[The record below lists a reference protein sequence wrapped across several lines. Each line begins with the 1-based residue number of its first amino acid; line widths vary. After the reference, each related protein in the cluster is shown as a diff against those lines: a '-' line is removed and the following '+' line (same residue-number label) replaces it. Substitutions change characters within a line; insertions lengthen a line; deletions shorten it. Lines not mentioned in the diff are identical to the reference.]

1 MRTVTHFSLHRINGT
16 ELRTIADVDDGVI
29 QLMQR
34 EENVIRGYAR
44 AKLWRHRRVM
54 LFVMRDLDPLMRQVQ
69 TRPGF
74 TRDRIAAIQD
84 QPATVLYDLKALD
97 ECSVYVNRAASERA
111 GYWDDP
117 LTMEGLLAHEHA
129 HPIAENDTVRASR
142 QIQLD
147 ITTAPGDPL
156 GNVLTV
162 LGQQLGLYAP
172 REIFANETA
181 LRAGFVEAMA
191 HLNQR
196 LIRDA
201 AAGIPGRAILVHR
214 LEEAVVHKAMR
225 QEASAAVLL
234 AGDLQMCLPL
244 AIEVAP
250 FYRCGLAAQG
260 AQLESVLQTGLFP
273 MLTPMSA
280 RVESAYG
287 ALRDAYVNLPATLT
301 APALI
306 DWCTEIMQTLVESL
320 ATVDYSLKYALRAQ
334 QVE

>member
-1 MRTVTHFSLHRINGT
+1 MRTVKHFSLDRINGT
-16 ELRTIADVDDGVI
+16 ELRTIADVDDGII

-34 EENVIRGYAR
+34 EESVIRGYAH

-54 LFVMRDLDPLMRQVQ
+54 LFVMQDLQPLMRQVQ

-129 HPIAENDTVRASR
+129 HPVAENDTVRSSR
-142 QIQLD
+142 RIRLD
-147 ITTAPGDPL
+147 ITAAPGEPL
-156 GNVLTV
+156 SSVLNA
-162 LGQQLGLYAP
+162 LGQKLGLYAP

-181 LRAGFVEAMA
+181 LRAGFGDAMA

-201 AAGIPGRAILVHR
+201 AAGISGRATLVQR
-214 LEEAVVHKAMR
+214 LDDAVARKAMR
-225 QEASAAVLL
+225 QEDSAAVLL

-250 FYRCGLAAQG
+250 FYRCGLAVQAAQG
-260 AQLESVLQTGLFP
+260 AQLESLLNTALFP
-273 MLTPMSA
+273 VLG
-280 RVESAYG
+280 RQVEFAYG
-287 ALRDAYVNLPATLT
+287 VLRDSYVRLPATL
-301 APALI
+301 AAQALI
-306 DWCTEIMQTLVESL
+306 DWCEEIMQILADSL
-320 ATVDYSLKYALRAQ
+320 ATVGYTLNYGLQ